1 MKKHLLLLLTL
12 GWVVFACEKDDPK
25 SIAQLTTTGVTEIT
39 QTTAVA
45 GGNVTHD
52 GGASVAARGVCWS
65 TGQSPTINDSKTSNG
80 SGVGSF
86 SSSITGLEP
95 NTTYFVRA
103 YATNS
108 EGTSYGKAIT
118 FKTLEAIELPT
129 LTTTEVAEITLTTA
143 VSGGNISDD
152 GGAPVTARGVCWS
165 TNETPTIADSK
176 TEDGE
181 GIGDFTSSI
190 TELEAGTTYYV
201 RAYAT
206 NSEGTSY
213 GDEASFTTLDLPTL
227 TTTEVTEITQ
237 NSAISGGNIS
247 DDGGAPVTA
256 RGVCWS
262 TNETPTIADSKTED
276 GGGAGSFSSNI
287 TELET
292 GSTYYIRAYAT
303 NSEGTSYGNAI
314 SFTTQ
319 QASAGSFID
328 SRDNNTYKFE
338 TIGNQ
343 VWMTENLKYLPRVD
357 HPHVG
362 SYFAPYYYVYGYD
375 KKIVAEAKAT
385 ENYNTYGV
393 LYNWTAAMNS
403 SESSDSNPSNVQGV
417 CPEGW
422 HLPSVAEWN
431 ELIDHLGGTE
441 DAGGKLKETGTVH
454 WLSPNTGAINES
466 GFTALPA
473 GRRYGER
480 FVDIGYTTSFWSAT
494 ENTLNTAKIICMSYN
509 RSRASISFDGKLGAN
524 PVRCVRD

>member
-45 GGNVTHD
+45 GGNITND
-52 GGASVAARGVCWS
+52 GGANVVARGVCWS

-213 GDEASFTTLDLPTL
+213 GDETSFTTLDLPTL
-227 TTTEVTEITQ
+227 TTAEVAEITQ
-237 NSAISGGNIS
+237 NSAISGGNIT
-247 DDGGAPVTA
+247 DDGGASVTV

-262 TNETPTIADSKTED
+262 KEEAPTINDNKTED
-276 GGGAGSFSSNI
+276 G
-287 TELET
+287 
-292 GSTYYIRAYAT
+292 T
-303 NSEGTSYGNAI
+303 NT
-314 SFTTQ
+314 
-319 QASAGSFID
+319 GSFI
-328 SRDNNTYKFE
+328 SN
-338 TIGNQ
+338 IAG
-343 VWMTENLKYLPRVD
+343 L
-357 HPHVG
+357 
-362 SYFAPYYYVYGYD
+362 GYR
-375 KKIVAEAKAT
+375 KKDRK
-385 ENYNTYGV
+385 
-393 LYNWTAAMNS
+393 
-403 SESSDSNPSNVQGV
+403 
-417 CPEGW
+417 
-422 HLPSVAEWN
+422 SV
-431 ELIDHLGGTE
+431 
-441 DAGGKLKETGTVH
+441 V
-454 WLSPNTGAINES
+454 
-466 GFTALPA
+466 
-473 GRRYGER
+473 
-480 FVDIGYTTSFWSAT
+480 
-494 ENTLNTAKIICMSYN
+494 
-509 RSRASISFDGKLGAN
+509 
-524 PVRCVRD
+524 